1 MSAWTKVREGII
13 SAWYRTLDFDQKI
26 SARKREATAK
36 ERKKKKAARLAS
48 DGVRDRRAS
57 LTKEKKA
64 GVRRL
69 MIEEEAEDRQSLIDA
84 KAKTNAEIASGIRPP
99 TYGMLCENCGSI
111 GSPVSRTKG
120 SFWVEVALWL
130 LFCAPGLI
138 YSLWR
143 ITSRESVCS
152 TCGGKPI
159 PCASP
164 KGYELWHKYHAKK

>member
-84 KAKTNAEIASGIRPP
+84 KAKT
-99 TYGMLCENCGSI
+99 L
-111 GSPVSRTKG
+111 
-120 SFWVEVALWL
+120 
-130 LFCAPGLI
+130 
-138 YSLWR
+138 
-143 ITSRESVCS
+143 
-152 TCGGKPI
+152 
-159 PCASP
+159 
-164 KGYELWHKYHAKK
+164 

>member
-1 MSAWTKVREGII
+1 MSAWPKVREGII
-13 SAWYRTLDFDQKI
+13 AAWHRTLDFDQKI

-64 GVRRL
+64 EVRQF
-69 MIEEEAEDRQSLIDA
+69 IAEKEATEYR
-84 KAKTNAEIASGIRPP
+84 EIASGIRPP
-99 TYGMLCENCGSI
+99 VFGAICDSCGTI

-143 ITSRESVCS
+143 LTSRESVCPA
-152 TCGGKPI
+152 CGGKPI
-159 PCASP
+159 PCGSP
-164 KGYELWHKYHAKK
+164 KGQELWRRYHRKDQ